1 MIIDRYVIREISV
14 TLVAVTAVLLL
25 IFLSNRYVQYLADA
39 SAGDLSSRVVL
50 QLLALKTLSVAII
63 ILPLALFLAVLLAI
77 GRLYKDSEM
86 TAMAACGVGMRR
98 IYRGVL
104 TLAMIVASVVA
115 VVSLYI
121 APWAEE
127 QSYRLRDLERSRT
140 ELTGISPGRF
150 TEVGAVHGVFYA
162 ESIDADGRT
171 LRNVFIQQ
179 QQGGKQT
186 ILSAD
191 HGYPYRDPK
200 SNDQFLVLLDGYRYE
215 GAPGT
220 AEFQLV
226 KFREHAVRIDD
237 QDVRPSYRKQRA
249 LPTVAL
255 LGSDDRND
263 IAELQWR
270 VSMPLSV
277 LLLSL
282 LAVPLGRTSPRQGK
296 YGRLFIA
303 VLAYLVYSNLLGI
316 ANTWV
321 TRGLVPTAIG
331 MWWVHVLL
339 LTGVVV
345 LWTRQ
350 YGARWVFGSVL
361 RRD

>member
-1 MIIDRYVIREISV
+1 MIIDRYIIREVSV
-14 TLVAVTAVLLL
+14 TLGAVTAVLLL
-25 IFLSNRYVQYLADA
+25 IFLSNRYVQFLADA
-39 SAGDLSSRVVL
+39 SAGDLSSRAVA
-50 QLLALKTLSVAII
+50 QLLALKTLSVAVI

-104 TLAMIVASVVA
+104 TLAVMVASLVA
-115 VVSLYI
+115 VVSLYV

-150 TEVGAVHGVFYA
+150 TEAGAAHGVLYA
-162 ESIDADGRT
+162 ESIDSDGRT

-179 QQGGKQT
+179 QQGGTQT
-186 ILSAD
+186 ILSAQRG
-191 HGYPYRDPK
+191 HPYTDPK

-215 GAPGT
+215 GRPGT
-220 AEFQLV
+220 AEFQVV
-226 KFREHAVRIDD
+226 KFHEHAVRIDD
-237 QDVRPSYRKQRA
+237 EDVRPSYRKQRA
-249 LPTVAL
+249 RPTVAL

-270 VSMPLSV
+270 ASMPLSV
-277 LLLSL
+277 VLLSL

-296 YGRLFIA
+296 YGKLFAA
-303 VLAYLVYSNLLGI
+303 VLAYLIYSNLLGI

-321 TRGLVPTAIG
+321 ARGLVPTAVG
-331 MWWVHVLL
+331 MWWVHVVLL
-339 LTGVVV
+339 IGVVA

-350 YGARWVFGSVL
+350 FGARWVFGSVL
-361 RRD
+361 RRK